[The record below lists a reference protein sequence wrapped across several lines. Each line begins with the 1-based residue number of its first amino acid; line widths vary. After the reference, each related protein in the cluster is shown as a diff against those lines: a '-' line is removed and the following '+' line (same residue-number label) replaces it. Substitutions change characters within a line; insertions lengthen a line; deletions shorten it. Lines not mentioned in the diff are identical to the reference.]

1 MEAQARYLLL
11 YCMFYSLQ
19 RGYMLIKRFNFSSI
33 FLWMFFLPM
42 YFVQTTQA
50 EKITIAKGEAKPAE
64 ATPKESTE
72 TKGILKSN
80 STDGDLALAL
90 SKIEEK
96 NRKDKKEAFD
106 KYQTDLK
113 DYKKQCLG
121 KKKESSETC
130 STLLDD
136 LNQKKKA
143 LEFNFGQKIDDNSDN
158 KVCDDKYDDYNTNY
172 KDCRPAYEKMSDK
185 CNGKGDAE
193 IIDSD
198 TLNMVSPLL
207 SGVKGADTMLEVYS
221 AMNDKPGC
229 YLSKSDFMEQKG
241 SLKDEVRDLEEQL
254 RTNIKEGQTAQE
266 EFKDNMKEWADEEI
280 QILDDLNKMPIEREK
295 KVKELDKMKTKA
307 KIESQ
312 SKYNTIND
320 EILKTKRAYNELVDS
335 QTVAMVDTSEFA
347 LHDKCL
353 NSLAEIDA
361 KKNKNGTPAAPA
373 VSKSFSGAF
382 LLGKNA
388 DVFKQKSYD
397 LCMSRERKNAV
408 RISRQIINEL
418 NSMKQKLVTYDRV
431 IGQIDEELKILDKD
445 VTDEIKSFDSSQN
458 AEKANKKLRYLK
470 IQDDKKNAMAEL
482 VSKLKSLDDDT
493 KNIEKKISIAKL
505 KLQHFTNKTAPTDSD
520 KSVTEQIEACEDFPD
535 FKDSFYDKCC
545 NNDYQ
550 GSGAKLCKSFEK
562 TTRKGKSEKP
572 SKTSGSSKSK
582 SSQ

>member
-1 MEAQARYLLL
+1 
-11 YCMFYSLQ
+11 MFYSLQ
-19 RGYMLIKRFNFSSI
+19 RGYMLKKQFNSSSI
-33 FLWMFFLPM
+33 FLWMFFCLVYLVQAAP
-42 YFVQTTQA
+42 VQTDG
-50 EKITIAKGEAKPAE
+50 AKGTENSGTRKSESSPFVVSGPLPWRDTPEGIAE
-64 ATPKESTE
+64 IKDLLNQVFAAQDDYNLNCIDNKKTSKEDCN
-72 TKGILKSN
+72 KKRN
-80 STDGDLALAL
+80 DLNKKKQRYEQL
-90 SKIEEK
+90 S
-96 NRKDKKEAFD
+96 DKK
-106 KYQTDLK
+106 
-113 DYKKQCLG
+113 
-121 KKKESSETC
+121 
-130 STLLDD
+130 LDGG
-136 LNQKKKA
+136 
-143 LEFNFGQKIDDNSDN
+143 FDN

-185 CNGKGDAE
+185 CNGKGDGE
-193 IIDSD
+193 IVDSD

-241 SLKDEVRDLEEQL
+241 SLKDEVKDLEDKL
-254 RTNIKEGQTAQE
+254 RTNIKDGQTAQE
-266 EFKDNMKEWADEEI
+266 EFSKQLKAWADEEI
-280 QILDDLNKMPIEREK
+280 QIVDDLNKMPIEREK
-295 KVKELDKMKTKA
+295 KLKELDKMKTKA
-307 KIESQ
+307 KMESQ

-361 KKNKNGTPAAPA
+361 KKNKNGAPAAPA

-445 VTDEIKSFDSSQN
+445 VTDEIKSFDAGQN
-458 AEKANKKLRYLK
+458 AEMANKKLRYLK
-470 IQDDKKNAMAEL
+470 IQDDKKNAKAEL
-482 VSKLKSLDDDT
+482 DSKLKSLDDDT

-520 KSVTEQIEACEDFPD
+520 KSVTKQIEACEDFPD
-535 FKDSFYDKCC
+535 FKDSFSDKCC

-562 TTRKGKSEKP
+562 TARKGKSEK
-572 SKTSGSSKSK
+572 SSKSSGASK
-582 SSQ
+582 SKGNQ

>member
-1 MEAQARYLLL
+1 
-11 YCMFYSLQ
+11 
-19 RGYMLIKRFNFSSI
+19 MLIKRFNFSSI
-33 FLWMFFLPM
+33 FLWTFFCLV
-42 YFVQTTQA
+42 YLVQTTQA

-72 TKGILKSN
+72 TKGTLKSN
-80 STDGDLALAL
+80 STDVDLALAL
-90 SKIEEK
+90 KKIEDDRQE
-96 NRKDKKEAFD
+96 KKEKAYAA
-106 KYQTDLK
+106 YQVNLK
-113 DYKKQCLG
+113 AYKNQCLG

-143 LEFNFGQKIDDNSDN
+143 LEFNFGQKLDDSSDN

-193 IIDSD
+193 IVDSD
-198 TLNMVSPLL
+198 TMNMVSPLL

-241 SLKDEVRDLEEQL
+241 SLKDEVNNLEEQL
-254 RTNIKEGQTAQE
+254 RKNRDEGQDAQE
-266 EFKDNMKEWADEEI
+266 KFADKLKDWAEEEKNIVDRLQEIPLEKERK
-280 QILDDLNKMPIEREK
+280 LD
-295 KVKELDKMKTKA
+295 ELDQKKIKA
-307 KIESQ
+307 KMEAQ
-312 SKYNTIND
+312 SKYNAIND

-353 NSLAEIDA
+353 NSLSEADS
-361 KKNKNGTPAAPA
+361 KKNKNSAAAAPS

-388 DVFKQKSYD
+388 SDYKQKAYD
-397 LCMSRERKNAV
+397 LCMKRERKNAV

-418 NSMKQKLVTYDRV
+418 NSMKQKLATYDRV
-431 IGQIDEELKILDKD
+431 LGQIDDELKLLDAD
-445 VTDEIKSFDSSQN
+445 VTKQIARLEQSQN
-458 AEKANKKLRYLK
+458 KEIQSLSLK
-470 IQDDKKNAMAEL
+470 YQQIQKDKTNQQNLLMQ
-482 VSKLKSLDDDT
+482 KLKSLDDDT
-493 KNIEKKISIAKL
+493 KNIDKKISIAKL

-520 KSVTEQIEACEDFPD
+520 KSVTKQIEACEDFPD

-562 TTRKGKSEKP
+562 TARKGKREKS
-572 SKTSGSSKSK
+572 SKSSGSSKSK
-582 SSQ
+582 GNQ